1 MHQPGHLWGY
11 LNTTTC
17 TTTTGTVGTVI
28 AFLPAET
35 LVFVVGALVVVVVVE
50 VVVVGIWCYLNVGF
64 PA

>member
-1 MHQPGHLWGY
+1 MHQSGHLWGY

-17 TTTTGTVGTVI
+17 TTTGTVGTVI

-35 LVFVVGALVVVVVVE
+35 LVFVVGALVVVVVV
-50 VVVVGIWCYLNVGF
+50 VVVVGILCYLNVDF